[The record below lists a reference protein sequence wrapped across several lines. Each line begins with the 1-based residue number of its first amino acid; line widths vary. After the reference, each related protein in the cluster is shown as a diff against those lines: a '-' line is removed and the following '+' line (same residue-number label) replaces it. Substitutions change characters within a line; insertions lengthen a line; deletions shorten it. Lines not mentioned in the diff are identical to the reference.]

1 MKKSPC
7 IKTHKSDEAMLIT
20 PDLVN
25 CDRKTTKVRK
35 EVTAQTKALH
45 IVQKTIMS
53 GESPSRDVGMLC
65 LLKRTNQV
73 GALDTSRTPIF
84 NPF

>member
-7 IKTHKSDEAMLIT
+7 IKTHKSDKTMLIT

-35 EVTAQTKALH
+35 EVTAQTIALH
-45 IVQKTIMS
+45 IVPITITS
-53 GESPSRDVGMLC
+53 GESLSRDMGTLC
-65 LLKRTNQV
+65 LDEKNE
-73 GALDTSRTPIF
+73 SS
-84 NPF
+84 